1 VIKAQVTIANSGE
14 PYPEPIKINDPIEY
28 SLSTYFFTVDLNFFN
43 LPGKILL
50 VQIKEVNDEL

>member
-1 VIKAQVTIANSGE
+1 MIKAQVTIANIGE
-14 PYPEPIKINDPIEY
+14 KYPEPIKINDPIEY
-28 SLSTYFFTVDLNFFN
+28 SLSTYFFTVDLNCFN